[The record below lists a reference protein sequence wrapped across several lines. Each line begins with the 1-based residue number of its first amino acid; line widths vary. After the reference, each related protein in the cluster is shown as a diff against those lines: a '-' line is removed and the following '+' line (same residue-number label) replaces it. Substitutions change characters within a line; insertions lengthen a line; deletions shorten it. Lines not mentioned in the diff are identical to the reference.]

1 MNYMEQDYYIKNN
14 FSKFIE
20 ISGQDRATFLQ
31 GLITNDIR
39 KCKDIKNSIYS
50 CLLSPQGKFLADF
63 FIVNL
68 NNHYLIEINEKFFE
82 SFFSKLKIYK
92 LRSKVEFNVN
102 KDLISLIFF
111 TKNINNINNI
121 NNNILFTDPRNAKLG
136 YKSYI
141 NKKSNNLEMI
151 SKFKEYTYDF
161 YKIILMQNLVPNSI
175 NDLIENKSLLL
186 ENNFQNINAI
196 DWEKG
201 CYIGQEITARMKYR
215 ALLKKQIYILELI
228 SGNIN
233 QDEDIVVKNINIG
246 NVISKL
252 DKYVLCMLK
261 INFAEDKNL
270 NKKQIKTD
278 SSTELK
284 FL

>member
-1 MNYMEQDYYIKNN
+1 MEQDYYIKNN